1 MSLNF
6 GRTHLPDA
14 SGRFEIGALECS
26 GSRAS
31 SETKEQGTIMK
42 LIPTNCSD
50 LFQIGHVLNGFYSV
64 LIEEPDAKNSSNQK
78 TLMTK
83 TIFCDFSRSP
93 AVGDEDGQYFNSI
106 IASTLESD
114 IIEKINLR
122 IHQFESKV

>member
-1 MSLNF
+1 
-6 GRTHLPDA
+6 
-14 SGRFEIGALECS
+14 
-26 GSRAS
+26 
-31 SETKEQGTIMK
+31 MK

-64 LIEEPDAKNSSNQK
+64 LIEESDAKNFSNQK